1 MGRRITGSGIQ
12 QLKGQLIAEG
22 KLPDVKRLK
31 AAIRTG
37 GEIPPPY
44 RDQSVLAGK
53 EARPRSY
60 DQEAITPV
68 EYSGLQEAY
77 DHFNSELFD
86 GQLPDVFITY
96 QRHANSAGHFSP
108 DRFAARVGKFGKHE
122 LALNPDGFI
131 GRSDKQIC
139 STLGHEQ
146 HHVWQQAYG
155 KPSPRGY
162 HNKEWAAKIKAN
174 GLQPSST
181 GMVGGR
187 ETGQRMA
194 HYIVDG
200 GKFDRAFDKLKATGW
215 KLNLQSAHRPG
226 PLKGKDSKTKFSCAA
241 CGQNAWGKPEL
252 AIVCELCGIK
262 MRSADAVV
270 VGAPVASDI
279 SYDPQVAAIVPSIE
293 PPPQNSAKR
302 KRGRPK
308 GSKNKKPET
317 VAQLKPKR
325 GPAEG
330 KQEQAEDC
338 CSIVRCNI
346 AGRVADQAQ
355 AWKTEGIEEQAEG
368 V

>member
-1 MGRRITGSGIQ
+1 MARN
-12 QLKGQLIAEG
+12 
-22 KLPDVKRLK
+22 VN
-31 AAIRTG
+31 RTI
-37 GEIPPPY
+37 E
-44 RDQSVLAGK
+44 SK
-53 EARPRSY
+53 EQSY

-77 DHFNSELFD
+77 DHFNRELFD

-146 HHVWQQAYG
+146 HHVWQQAHG

-162 HNKEWAAKIKAN
+162 HNKEWAAKMKAN

-187 ETGQRMA
+187 ETGQRMT

-200 GKFDRAFDKLKATGW
+200 GKFDRAFDKLKAIGW
-215 KLNLQSAHRPG
+215 KLNLQSAHRAG
-226 PLKGKDSKTKFSCAA
+226 PTKGKDSKTKFTCSS
-241 CGQNAWGKPEL
+241 CGQNAWGKPDL
-252 AIVCELCGIK
+252 AIACLLCEIQ
-262 MRSADAVV
+262 MRAADAVV
-270 VGAPVASDI
+270 IAAPAAPDI
-279 SYDPQVAAIVPSIE
+279 SYDPQVAAIAPSIE
-293 PPPQNSAKR
+293 PPTQNSAKR

-308 GSKNKKPET
+308 GLKNRKLESVEQPKPRRGRPPGSKNKRK
-317 VAQLKPKR
+317 
-325 GPAEG
+325 
-330 KQEQAEDC
+330 
-338 CSIVRCNI
+338 
-346 AGRVADQAQ
+346 
-355 AWKTEGIEEQAEG
+355 
-368 V
+368 